1 MKKVVNEL
9 TKVVSFGLIL
19 ISHFWARKLEA
30 PTPGTW
36 AHNQCWHFCVV
47 LNWCWTVWAAV
58 FWMGCYIKDLSTVCG
73 LKKQLV
79 MTLFK
84 ENHETSRVSFS
95 LWDPFPY
102 NGLLLHVGLCH
113 IALQCNRWY
122 THKYFI
128 ANNISKS
135 WRMAFFFFSFYLDFT
150 L

>member
-1 MKKVVNEL
+1 MKIVVNEI
-9 TKVVSFGLIL
+9 TKVVSFGLVL

-84 ENHETSRVSFS
+84 ENRETSRVSFS

-102 NGLLLHVGLCH
+102 NGLLLHSSATGDTLTSTSLLTIYRNH
-113 IALQCNRWY
+113 EEW
-122 THKYFI
+122 H
-128 ANNISKS
+128 
-135 WRMAFFFFSFYLDFT
+135 FSFSHFI
-150 L
+150 